1 MSMWEIESLIEESIN
16 LVGETD
22 ETNEE
27 KIKLIGNLYALQK
40 LFDCSFTNFR
50 VMPVLLKTGYTKT
63 INYTEYPD
71 YPGNEAFFEAL
82 IQKDHIEY
90 IYRNIKEEW
99 SEENEMVA
107 YWEKESRK
115 IYIDYGSP
123 LRKEDG
129 TLEIMNIFEL
139 GLYLVREAHK
149 RNNKGL
155 VYDLTAFLLNVGPA
169 FTENKVTAEE
179 IISRYFEE
187 IRTIW
192 SSYDHSDY
200 EPLHDTLTVLDPT
213 DELVQLFG
221 GVRGKLIRWF
231 LNIE

>member
-1 MSMWEIESLIEESIN
+1 MSMWEIEALIEDSIN
-16 LVGETD
+16 LVGETE

-27 KIKLIGNLYALQK
+27 KIKLIGNLYAIQK

-50 VMPVLLKTGYTKT
+50 VMDVLLKTGYTKT

-82 IQKDHIEY
+82 IQKDDIEY
-90 IYRNIKEEW
+90 IYRDIKEEW

-115 IYIDYGSP
+115 IYIDFGSP

-129 TLEIMNIFEL
+129 TLELMNIFDL
-139 GLYLVREAHK
+139 GLFLVREAHK

-155 VYDLTAFLLNVGPA
+155 VYDLTAFVFKVGPGLSR
-169 FTENKVTAEE
+169 NQTAEE
-179 IISRYFEE
+179 IISKYFEE
-187 IRTIW
+187 IKTIW
-192 SSYDHSDY
+192 SSHDYSDY
-200 EPLHDTLTVLDPT
+200 EPLHDTLTLTEPT
-213 DELVQLFG
+213 AEELEWYG
-221 GVRGKLIRWF
+221 GEKLKLMRWF
-231 LNIE
+231 FNIQ